1 MTAIVATKAGAE
13 SGKRWGFNNMRNA
26 LFVCT
31 ANSAR
36 SVLGEAILRHLGEGK
51 FQTFSAGS
59 TPRGMVNPDAITCL
73 QGRGLPTDGFR
84 SKSWEEFAGPDAPK
98 MDLIITVCDSAAGEA
113 CPVWPGHPFVVH
125 WGIPDPAGVEGDDAT
140 RGAAFDLAFE
150 RLERRVSA
158 MLALGDAVFSSAD
171 GKAQLSAI
179 GTSAD
184 D

>member
-1 MTAIVATKAGAE
+1 
-13 SGKRWGFNNMRNA
+13 MRNA

-59 TPRGMVNPDAITCL
+59 TPRGMVNPDAISCL
-73 QGRGLPTDGFR
+73 TRRGMPTEGFR
-84 SKSWEEFAGPDAPK
+84 SKSWEEFADPDAPK

-125 WGIPDPAGVEGDDAT
+125 WGIPDPAGVEGDDAE
-140 RGAAFDLAFE
+140 RAAAFDVAYE
-150 RLERRVSA
+150 RLERRISK
-158 MLALGDAVFSSAD
+158 MLAMGDEVFAASD
-171 GKAQLSAI
+171 GKARLSEI
-179 GTSAD
+179 GVTAD